1 MSNPADSSVQN
12 LLPVQAY
19 FSTDGEFQ
27 TFIGQGQPFY
37 ASVDPQQSGLH
48 ITNSTID
55 STTIGA
61 TTPSSAIFTTAQVN
75 TAPATALDVA
85 NKQYVDG
92 YVAGISW
99 KPPVNYGTTGNI
111 TLSGLSTQGGGDWGS
126 ALTAGMRILVKNQTA
141 QAENGIYVVASGA
154 WTRSEDCSTWDEL
167 VSAIC
172 FVESGSTLGGSAWY
186 CPAQPGGTLGTTAV
200 TWSNFSVAA
209 TYTAGTGLTLSGYQ
223 FSITNTGVAAA
234 TYGSGSSV
242 PVFAVNAQGQ
252 LTSVTNTS
260 ISINANQITSGTVTN
275 AQLQNS
281 SFTLNGTSV
290 TLGGSAT
297 ITAANPQTLT
307 FGTGLNTG
315 SYDGSAATTIS
326 LANTGVSASTY
337 GSASA
342 VPVFAVNAQ
351 GQITSVTNTNI
362 SIANTQVTGLGT
374 MSTQNASAVAITGG
388 TATGLTNLGADYLQ
402 FNTGATVTPAVG
414 KIWWDGGT
422 TVNVGMTTNVTG
434 HALEDQYYYIK
445 ASSAITKGQVVMF
458 TGSVG
463 ASGVATGAPATGVAD
478 GSYIMGIAAENIAL
492 NGFGLVQYEGT
503 LRNVNTSGIGDG
515 EVLWYNPAVTGGYTA
530 TKPSAPNVKVQV
542 AAVINGNSSGGGVIL
557 VRVNA
562 GSVLGGTDSN
572 VQFGSL
578 VNNDLIQYNST
589 AGYWANVAPSSV
601 SVGTATNLAGGAAGS
616 VPYQTASGTT
626 AMLAAGTS
634 GQVLSINGSGLPTW
648 STPTAYATVTD
659 DTTTNGTRYIL
670 FANQTTGNL
679 TTEYVSST
687 KLQFN
692 PSTGA
697 LRASQLVIAP

>member
-19 FSTDGEFQ
+19 FSTDGTFQ

-37 ASVDPQQSGLH
+37 ASVNPSQSGLN
-48 ITNSTID
+48 ITNSTIN

-61 TTPSSAIFTTAQVN
+61 TSPSSAIFTTAQVN
-75 TAPATALDVA
+75 TAPSTALDVA

-99 KPPVNYGTTGNI
+99 KPPVNYGTTADI
-111 TLSGLSTQGGGDWGS
+111 TLSGLTTQGGGDWAS
-126 ALTAGMRILVKNQTA
+126 SLTAGMRVLVKNQNTA
-141 QAENGIYVVASGA
+141 SENGIYTVASGA
-154 WTRSEDCSTWDEL
+154 WSRSADANVWDEL

-172 FVESGSTLGGSAWY
+172 FIESGASLAGSAWY
-186 CPAQPGGTLGTTAV
+186 CPAQPGGTLGVTAI

-260 ISINANQITSGTVTN
+260 IGINANQITSGTITN

-281 SFTLNGTSV
+281 TFTLNGTSV

-307 FGTGLNTG
+307 FGTGLSAG
-315 SYDGSAATTIS
+315 SYDGSSAQTIS
-326 LANTGVSASTY
+326 IAATGVSASTY

-374 MSTQNASAVAITGG
+374 MSTQNANAVAITGG

-402 FNTGATVTPAVG
+402 FNTGATVTAAVG

-445 ASSAITKGQVVMF
+445 ASSAITKGEVVMF

-463 ASGVATGAPATGVAD
+463 ASGVATGAPATGISD
-478 GSYIMGIAAENIAL
+478 GSYIMGIAAEDIAL
-492 NGFGLVQYEGT
+492 NSFGLVQYEGT

-542 AAVINGNSSGGGVIL
+542 GAVINGNSSGGGVIL

-572 VQFGSL
+572 VQFGTL
-578 VNNDLIQYNST
+578 ANNDLIRYNST
-589 AGYWANVAPSSV
+589 AGYWQNVASSSV

-626 AMLAAGTS
+626 AMLAAGTN
-634 GQVLSINGSGLPTW
+634 GQVLTIDGSGLPTW

>member
-19 FSTDGEFQ
+19 FSTDGTFQ

-37 ASVDPQQSGLH
+37 ASVNPSQSGLN
-48 ITNSTID
+48 ITNSTIN

-61 TTPSSAIFTTAQVN
+61 TSPSSAIFTTAQVN
-75 TAPATALDVA
+75 TAPSTALDVA

-99 KPPVNYGTTGNI
+99 KPPVNYGTTADI
-111 TLSGLSTQGGGDWGS
+111 TLSGLTTQGGGDWAS
-126 ALTAGMRILVKNQTA
+126 SLTAGMRVLVNNQNTA
-141 QAENGIYVVASGA
+141 SENGIYTVASGA
-154 WTRSEDCSTWDEL
+154 WSRSADANVWDEL

-172 FVESGSTLGGSAWY
+172 FIESGASLAGSAWY
-186 CPAQPGGTLGTTAV
+186 CPAQPGGTLGVTAI

-209 TYTAGTGLTLSGYQ
+209 TYTAGTGLMLSGYQ

-260 ISINANQITSGTVTN
+260 IGINANQITSGTITN

-281 SFTLNGTSV
+281 TFTLNGTSV

-307 FGTGLNTG
+307 FGTGLSAG
-315 SYDGSAATTIS
+315 SYDGSSAQTIS
-326 LANTGVSASTY
+326 IAATGVSASTY

-374 MSTQNASAVAITGG
+374 MSTQNANAVAITGG

-402 FNTGATVTPAVG
+402 FNTGATVTAAVG

-445 ASSAITKGQVVMF
+445 ASSAITKGEVVMF

-463 ASGVATGAPATGVAD
+463 ASGVATGAPATGISD
-478 GSYIMGIAAENIAL
+478 GSYIMGIAAEDIAL
-492 NGFGLVQYEGT
+492 NSFGLVQYEGT

-542 AAVINGNSSGGGVIL
+542 GAVINGNSSGGGVIL

-572 VQFGSL
+572 VQFGTL
-578 VNNDLIQYNST
+578 ANNDLIRYNST
-589 AGYWANVAPSSV
+589 AGYWQNVASSSV

-626 AMLAAGTS
+626 AMLAAGTN
-634 GQVLSINGSGLPTW
+634 GQVLTIDGSGLPTW

>member
-19 FSTDGEFQ
+19 FSTDGTFQ

-37 ASVDPQQSGLH
+37 ASVNPSQSGLN
-48 ITNSTID
+48 ITNSTIN

-61 TTPSSAIFTTAQVN
+61 TSPSSAIFTTAQVN
-75 TAPATALDVA
+75 TAPSTALDVA

-99 KPPVNYGTTGNI
+99 KPPVNYGTTADI
-111 TLSGLSTQGGGDWGS
+111 TLSGLTTQGGGDWAS
-126 ALTAGMRILVKNQTA
+126 SLTAAMRVLVKNQNTA
-141 QAENGIYVVASGA
+141 SENGIYTVASGA
-154 WTRSEDCSTWDEL
+154 WSRSADANVWDEL

-172 FVESGSTLGGSAWY
+172 FIESGASLAGSAWY
-186 CPAQPGGTLGTTAV
+186 CPAQPGGTLGVTAI

-260 ISINANQITSGTVTN
+260 IGINANQITSGTITN

-281 SFTLNGTSV
+281 TFTLNGTSV

-307 FGTGLNTG
+307 FGTGLSAG
-315 SYDGSAATTIS
+315 SYDGSSAQTIS
-326 LANTGVSASTY
+326 IAATGVSASTY

-374 MSTQNASAVAITGG
+374 MSTQNANAVAITGG

-402 FNTGATVTPAVG
+402 FNTGATVTAAVG

-445 ASSAITKGQVVMF
+445 ASSAITKGEVVMF

-463 ASGVATGAPATGVAD
+463 ASGVATGAPATGISD
-478 GSYIMGIAAENIAL
+478 GSYIMGIAAEDIAL
-492 NGFGLVQYEGT
+492 NSFGLVQYEGT

-542 AAVINGNSSGGGVIL
+542 GAVINGNSSGGGVIL

-572 VQFGSL
+572 VQFGTL
-578 VNNDLIQYNST
+578 ANNDLIRYNST
-589 AGYWANVAPSSV
+589 AGYWQNVASSSV

-626 AMLAAGTS
+626 AMLAAGTN
-634 GQVLSINGSGLPTW
+634 GQVLTIDGSGLPTW